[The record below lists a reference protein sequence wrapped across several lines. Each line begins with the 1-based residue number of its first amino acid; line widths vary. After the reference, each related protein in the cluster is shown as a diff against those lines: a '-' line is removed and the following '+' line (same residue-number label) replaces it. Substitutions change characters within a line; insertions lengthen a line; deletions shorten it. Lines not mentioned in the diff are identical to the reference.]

1 MAGDYIP
8 APDADF
14 DNWQANTL
22 IPYIAANK
30 VALGVSD
37 ATVTALTGGQTAWAA
52 AYAAHQSATATASS
66 KRQDKDDA
74 RADYTALIRSTV
86 GQMQKNPA
94 VTDTQRAAMQIT
106 VPSGTHTPAPVPTT
120 RPVGTVDTSQ
130 RLAHKIEFRDEAT
143 PTSRAKPAGVA
154 YCELWLF
161 VGTTAPSG
169 PDAMHLQ
176 GVDKSTPYLMEFDST
191 DGGKTAFWALRW
203 VNTRGEH
210 GPWSATVS
218 GTIPG

>member
-1 MAGDYIP
+1 MPDFVP
-8 APDADF
+8 AQDAAF
-14 DNWQANTL
+14 DNWQGVTL
-22 IPYIAANK
+22 IPYISANK
-30 VALGVSD
+30 VALGVAD

-52 AYAAHQSATATASS
+52 AYSAHQTAQAAATS

-74 RADYTALIRSTV
+74 RAAYVTLIRSVV

-106 VPSGTHTPAPVPTT
+106 VPSGTHTPAPTPTT

-130 RLAHKIEFRDEAT
+130 RLSHKIEFRDEAT
-143 PTSRAKPAGVA
+143 PTSRAKPDGVA
-154 YCELWLF
+154 YCELHLF
-161 VGTTAPSG
+161 IGTTAPTG

-176 GVDKSTPYLMEFDST
+176 GIDKSTPYLMEFESADA
-191 DGGKTAFWALRW
+191 GKTAWWALRW

>member
-1 MAGDYIP
+1 MAADYLP
-8 APDADF
+8 APDPAF
-14 DNWQANTL
+14 DNWQVIL
-22 IPYIAANK
+22 IAYLIANK
-30 VALGVSD
+30 VALGISD
-37 ATVTALTGGQTAWAA
+37 ATVAALTAAQTAWTA
-52 AYAAHQSATATASS
+52 AYGAHQTAQATATS

-74 RADYTALIRSTV
+74 RAPFAALIRSTV
-86 GQMQKNPA
+86 GQMQANPA

-130 RLAHKIEFRDEAT
+130 RLSHKIEFRDEST

-154 YCELWLF
+154 GCELHLF
-161 VGTTAPSG
+161 IGTTAPTG
-169 PDAMHLQ
+169 PDAMNLQ
-176 GVDKSTPYLMEFDST
+176 AVDKSTPYLMEFDSA
-191 DGGKTAFWALRW
+191 DAGKTAWWAMRW
-203 VNTRGEH
+203 VNTKGEH

>member
-37 ATVTALTGGQTAWAA
+37 ATVTALTAEQTTGTAAYSAHQTA
-52 AYAAHQSATATASS
+52 QSTATS
-66 KRQDKDDA
+66 KRQDKDDS
-74 RADYTALIRSTV
+74 RAAYATLIRSTV

-130 RLAHKIEFRDEAT
+130 RLSQKIEFRDEAT
-143 PTSRAKPAGVA
+143 PTSRAKPAGVD

-161 VGTTAPSG
+161 IGTTAPAG
-169 PDAMHLQ
+169 PSAMHLQ
-176 GVDKSTPYLMEFDST
+176 GVDKSTPYLMEFDSA
-191 DGGKTAFWALRW
+191 DASKTAYWAMRW

-218 GTIPG
+218 ATIPG